1 MRRNSKVVGVD
12 AANGEQIA
20 SFVPTENPRAPADV
34 EGGMIASAEPYPVAR
49 DMTLLADVVVR
60 RRSAIEQDATD
71 RSRGPSPDRD
81 CSSSEEASMFMP
93 VAIKLGR
100 RDEVHIV
107 ASIEGAIECLTTR
120 WPVAHGVAFEGAL
133 QACIDEIKG
142 RASPMQ
148 VRLALVRAADVAGIL
163 VSA

>member
-12 AANGEQIA
+12 AANGEQIT
-20 SFVPTENPRAPADV
+20 SFVPTESPQAPPEVEDAMIVSPERYRAP
-34 EGGMIASAEPYPVAR
+34 R
-49 DMTLLADVVVR
+49 DMTLLADVVMR
-60 RRSAIEQDATD
+60 RRSAVEQDAID
-71 RSRGPSPDRD
+71 RGYTTSPSHD
-81 CSSSEEASMFMP
+81 CSASEDASAFTP
-93 VAIKLGR
+93 VAIKLGG
-100 RDEVHIV
+100 RDKVHMV
-107 ASIEGAIECLTTR
+107 ASIEGAIECLTTL
-120 WPVAHGVAFEGAL
+120 WPVAHGAAFEGAL